1 MRRAGFSL
9 VELTV
14 GLALLGVIGAAVVGL
29 VQSVQRL
36 ARAQGAR
43 VELAEA
49 VRIAGTVLVGEA
61 RVLEPGVDLGVLT
74 ADSVALRAFRGAGVV
89 CGVVGEDVLVRYRGL
104 RDPEPDKD
112 SVLVL
117 GPEEAA
123 EQAVVLGASAA
134 APGGCPTGEGE
145 EVYRWRLGIEPPA
158 GTPVLL
164 YESGSY
170 HLAAGAFR
178 YRRGESG
185 RQPLTTEVVE
195 AESSGFRALAEGGE
209 GEAPPL
215 ALEVRLAVRAE
226 GGRAGAGWPFRREAR
241 LRIAFLNRP

>member
-1 MRRAGFSL
+1 MKRVRAGFSL

-14 GLALLGVIGAAVVGL
+14 GLALLGVIGAALVGL

-49 VRIAGTVLVGEA
+49 LRIAGTVLTGEV
-61 RVLEPGVDLGVLT
+61 RVLEPGADLGVLT
-74 ADSVALRAFRGAGVV
+74 VDSVVLRAFRGAGVV
-89 CGVVGEDVLVRYRGL
+89 CGAVGEEALVRYRGL

-117 GPEEAA
+117 GPEEA

-134 APGGCPTGEGE
+134 VPTGCAAGEGE
-145 EVYRWRLGIEPPA
+145 EVYRWRLGVKSPA

-164 YESGSY
+164 
-170 HLAAGAFR
+170 
-178 YRRGESG
+178 
-185 RQPLTTEVVE
+185 
-195 AESSGFRALAEGGE
+195 
-209 GEAPPL
+209 
-215 ALEVRLAVRAE
+215 
-226 GGRAGAGWPFRREAR
+226 
-241 LRIAFLNRP
+241 